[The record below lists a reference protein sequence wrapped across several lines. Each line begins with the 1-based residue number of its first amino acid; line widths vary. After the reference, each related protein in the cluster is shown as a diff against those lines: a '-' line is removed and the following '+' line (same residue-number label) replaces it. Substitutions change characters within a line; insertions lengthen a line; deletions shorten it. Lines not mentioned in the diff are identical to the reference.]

1 MNIVVIG
8 QGAIGLL
15 WYHHLAQSVK
25 NCVSLS
31 CSASITSAPNY
42 YEFTDIHQHYNL
54 FPLNIADNKA
64 FTKAEV
70 ILLCVKSYQVNA
82 AIQTL
87 KNKIPKNAI
96 IIFCHNGLGAF
107 NDFVALDQPCLALLT
122 THGCKIK
129 RPFHAQHTGFG
140 HSDLGLIHG
149 NISHSTLNEITALF
163 NKCLPTVSFSNAIK
177 EKQWLKLAINCV
189 INPITALENINN
201 GELLDDKFQ
210 TQIKAL
216 IHEIVAAAAF
226 ENIMFNVDELLAKV
240 LNVAEK
246 TARNSSSMR
255 SDILQKRKTEIDYIN
270 GYVVTVAN
278 KMAFTVPENEKL
290 LQQVKAL
297 EKS

>member
-15 WYHHLAQSVK
+15 WYHHLAQSPK
-25 NCVSLS
+25 NSVSLS
-31 CSASITSAPNY
+31 CSASVSSAPKY
-42 YEFTDIHQHYNL
+42 YEFTDIHHQCNQ
-54 FPLNIADNKA
+54 FPLNIADNIAFAKA
-64 FTKAEV
+64 DV

-82 AIQTL
+82 AIQAL
-87 KNKIPKNAI
+87 KNKIPKNSVI
-96 IIFCHNGLGAF
+96 VFCHNGLGAF

-149 NISHSTLNEITALF
+149 NISHSTLNEITVLF
-163 NKCLPTVSFSNAIK
+163 NKCLLTVSFSNAIK

-189 INPITALENINN
+189 INPITALENIDN
-201 GELLDDKFQ
+201 GQLLNDNFLAK
-210 TQIKAL
+210 IKAL
-216 IHEIVAAAAF
+216 IHEIVAVAAF
-226 ENIMFNVDELLAKV
+226 EDIMFNADELLAKV
-240 LNVAEK
+240 LHVAEK

-270 GYVVTVAN
+270 GYVIAVAN
-278 KMAFTVPENEKL
+278 KMAFSVPENEKL